1 MTALQDRFAALVEE
15 HGPDVTLS
23 VGDLLSLAAELQ
35 LAAILLRDLA
45 EAMPMSLRMSMPQD
59 LANRLYAGHYQDVLN
74 ECLPAERV
82 DRIRGARRQ
91 LGLHHPPPGPVRARL
106 HRARVRRR
114 GRRATASRPRHR
126 QDGRELRVH
135 RLARRGRP

>member
-15 HGPDVTLS
+15 HGPDVTLP

-59 LANRLYAGHYQDVLN
+59 LANRLYAGHYQDVLD
-74 ECLPAERV
+74 ECVPAALKPAVKELI
-82 DRIRGARRQ
+82 DLDPEII
-91 LGLHHPPPGPVRARL
+91 RAR
-106 HRARVRRR
+106 
-114 GRRATASRPRHR
+114 
-126 QDGRELRVH
+126 EVH
-135 RLARRGRP
+135 AP